1 MCVDYLKN
9 PSEAVETIKEEAFLE
24 KSLGVM
30 AVAALVIAVDTVIGL
45 NILSRMSLTV
55 EGPGI
60 VTAALEMGRLNLA
73 VAAFFTV
80 FLGGLF
86 FGWITKIIMN
96 LLGGEG
102 GYFEGLTTIAYP
114 VLAATVGIL
123 LAMVFS
129 YVPVIGNVISFIVI
143 AVFFA
148 ISYASMYRFAK
159 ELFDT
164 GMIEA
169 FVGISVLFAIVMV
182 SIYGS
187 LATTASGLK
196 AILPSV

>member
-1 MCVDYLKN
+1 MCIDYLKN
-9 PSEAVETIKEEAFLE
+9 PSEAVETIKEEGFLQ
-24 KSLGVM
+24 KSVGIM
-30 AVAALVIAVDTVIGL
+30 AVAAFVMAVNTVIGL
-45 NILSRMSLTV
+45 NILSRMGLTV
-55 EGPGI
+55 QGPRI
-60 VTAALEMGRLNLA
+60 VTAALQLGRLNLA
-73 VAAFFTV
+73 VGTFFTV

-114 VLAATVGIL
+114 VLAATIGIL

-129 YVPVIGNVISFIVI
+129 YIPVIGNIISFVVI

-148 ISYASMYRFAK
+148 IGYASMYRFAK

-169 FVGISVLFAIVMV
+169 FVGISVLFAIVIV

-187 LATTASGLK
+187 FATTASGLK
-196 AILPSV
+196 AILPSA